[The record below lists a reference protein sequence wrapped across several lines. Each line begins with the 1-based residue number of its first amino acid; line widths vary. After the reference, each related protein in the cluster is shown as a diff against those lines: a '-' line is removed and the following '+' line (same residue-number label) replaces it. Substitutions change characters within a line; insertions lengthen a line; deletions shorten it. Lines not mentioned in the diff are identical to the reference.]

1 LPFTTFK
8 DLARKAEVSALI
20 AEVVARVNQD
30 LPEAARLQA
39 FGLFEKELDAD
50 DGELT
55 RTNKVRRS
63 TILTRYA
70 AMIED
75 LYARERTG
83 VEAGRGA

>member
-30 LPEAARLQA
+30 LPETARLQA

-70 AMIED
+70 DMIED
-75 LYARERTG
+75 LYARGRTG
-83 VEAGRGA
+83 VEAWRGA